1 MGILVCSRN
10 DIGYISFPY
19 IGMSTALRQS
29 CSVLMQVCGQWFVDM
44 CLKLSSNFGNLYI
57 NEGNNFRYLAI
68 YILLKET
75 ILGIQISFSF
85 HL

>member
-10 DIGYISFPY
+10 VIGYISFPY

-44 CLKLSSNFGNLYI
+44 CLKLLSNFGNLYI
-57 NEGNNFRYLAI
+57 NEGNNFRYMAI

-75 ILGIQISFSF
+75 ILDIQISFSF
-85 HL
+85 YL

>member
-1 MGILVCSRN
+1 MQILVCSSN
-10 DIGYISFPY
+10 VIGCISVLY
-19 IGMSTALRQS
+19 IGMSTALQQS
-29 CSVLMQVCGQWFVDM
+29 CSVLIQVCGQWFIDM

-75 ILGIQISFSF
+75 ILDIQISFSF
-85 HL
+85 HH